1 MHWTSLF
8 QNPSVFCLLM
18 IGGKVNYGFLG
29 LPVETKNMSQK
40 LMISKGT
47 KNVGTNDY
55 YQEREAT
62 IAKIINQS

>member
-1 MHWTSLF
+1 
-8 QNPSVFCLLM
+8 M

-62 IAKIINQS
+62 IAKVINQS